1 MILLP
6 RKPVMNFSTL
16 YFRSILLFA
25 LWISGS
31 VTHLTHRK
39 TYTFV
44 AGLAFNLQ
52 CNRDSQNVTVNW
64 TRVPSRSLESIT
76 GMNIKDNTL
85 WFLPA
90 DLTHQGSYSCF
101 SRKGNDTW
109 ETIFEVSVSNET
121 CPHWN
126 RKDEL
131 TSTAKLECFLPHIFK
146 IDPQAQVT
154 WRKNCQPLNMSNSK
168 VLLVDRSTEMIGL
181 LTCFVNFTFEGQ
193 NYLSAQTTEV
203 YMGSTVDVVTPPKLI
218 YPKPSQ
224 THKVTLGQSYKIN
237 CKALVGMNDDDDT
250 DLYWYTDSDS
260 LRLDFDLS
268 RFKEGDQEYLL
279 SVLSISEVTAEH
291 LNINF
296 TCKVDHPAGS
306 DSGRVVLILASQN
319 ERYYWVGVGLVALLI
334 LLLALLFLCRVD
346 LVLAYRSVC
355 SRSVACSDGKW
366 YDAYVSSLN
375 VDPLSS
381 SSAMT
386 FALHFLPSVLEDL
399 YGYRLFISGR
409 DELPGEAIQDV
420 VSDRMNRSRRL
431 IIILTSQSCSSPQK
445 HASDKALDSECK
457 SSYEALRSAYEQ
469 RVGLYDAL
477 VKQGLKVILVQV
489 EDGVEE
495 HLLPESL
502 KYISRT
508 QGILNWRENAR
519 EHANRRFWKH
529 MRYRMPAC
537 QRRKGTD
544 SMVL

>member
-355 SRSVACSDGKW
+355 SRSVACSG
-366 YDAYVSSLN
+366 
-375 VDPLSS
+375 
-381 SSAMT
+381 T
-386 FALHFLPSVLEDL
+386 
-399 YGYRLFISGR
+399 
-409 DELPGEAIQDV
+409 
-420 VSDRMNRSRRL
+420 SDYCFR
-431 IIILTSQSCSSPQK
+431 
-445 HASDKALDSECK
+445 
-457 SSYEALRSAYEQ
+457 
-469 RVGLYDAL
+469 
-477 VKQGLKVILVQV
+477 
-489 EDGVEE
+489 
-495 HLLPESL
+495 
-502 KYISRT
+502 
-508 QGILNWRENAR
+508 
-519 EHANRRFWKH
+519 
-529 MRYRMPAC
+529 
-537 QRRKGTD
+537 
-544 SMVL
+544 